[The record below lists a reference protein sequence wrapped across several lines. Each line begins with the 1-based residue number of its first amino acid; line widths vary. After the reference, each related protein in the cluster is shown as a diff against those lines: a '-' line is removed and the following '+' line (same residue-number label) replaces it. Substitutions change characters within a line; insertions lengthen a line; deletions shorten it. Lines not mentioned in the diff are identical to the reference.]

1 MTTNNIPTDNIVSK
15 IKEARKKAKITQ
27 EQFASRYQIPLRTL
41 QSWELSER
49 KPPEYIINT
58 LLRCMEI
65 DFGVKLIETSTPD
78 IFALTYTNGTPLSL
92 VDEEFVNA
100 EKANKK
106 VQTLKLNE
114 TTGIGT
120 YRCSNGFIFRAKR
133 V

>member
-15 IKEARKKAKITQ
+15 IKGARKKAKITQ

-49 KPPEYIINT
+49 NPPEYIINT